1 MASSWDTNNYD
12 WTKSATD
19 AFSGWSGGS
28 NPTFSVDWGNT
39 LDLPG
44 LSGTGAM
51 RTPGILSGT
60 DWSGS
65 VPSYSRDQDFNVG
78 RAIEAVSKSLERLG
92 SSTPG
97 VQRNI
102 KGTVSGAQL
111 TGQGRGYRIYE
122 REPDVKETRKA
133 GGGGGLFGAI
143 GGIAGPLLAATP
155 FFGPLAVPIAAGVG
169 RGIDAAAGT

>member
-44 LSGTGAM
+44 LSGTGTM

-65 VPSYSRDQDFNVG
+65 VPSYSRNQDFNVG
-78 RAIEAVSKSLERLG
+78 RAIEAVSKSLGQLG
-92 SSTPG
+92 SSSSG
-97 VQRNI
+97 IQRSL
-102 KGTVSGAQL
+102 KGNVSGAQL
-111 TGQGRGYRIYE
+111 VGEGRGYRLYE
-122 REPDVKETRKA
+122 REPDVKETRKT
-133 GGGGGLFGAI
+133 GGGGLFGTI

-155 FFGPLAVPIAAGVG
+155 FVGPLAAPIAAGVG
-169 RGIDAAAGT
+169 RGIDAFAGT